1 MTMMP
6 FHETWQSVNETCNN
20 SIQLEQFLH
29 YSLIPSVV
37 IIIVLSCLERR
48 DRRSPVD
55 EKWPLLNRR
64 CGIVIPLNFAGA
76 FSNRWSLAFA
86 FGATANK
93 VMIMFSEGYFPLQ
106 HVPEW
111 VPAALAILLGAME
124 VGLSSYPLFACL
136 STRSQIAGSAL
147 GFLYT
152 GIWFVVMLL
161 HITQCPHGQMVGV
174 YENIIFYWP
183 SLLCL
188 IFLLGRFVV
197 TFVKV
202 SWFQFQTNQT
212 EDTSFLEVHQAQYVQ
227 QLMRKPPMQQPEKSW
242 IQQKIYK
249 WDPYFQFPSRMI
261 CMAVLAIICLY
272 MFVVMERYAY
282 MHVSHVLETLELDF
296 ESLAASSNISRNV
309 SEVVASIQHL
319 KEFVA
324 TTEGVW
330 IFTTFTASLTCITYV
345 FHILACYRKH
355 MKRLWAGQKEFLPL
369 VFSKLSS
376 SQSVASIARY
386 SGWQI
391 AYILWGY
398 LVIHIVQCLLGLVF
412 MYIFVLPIMNGEGIK
427 MLKSVGMVIFTI
439 GIFMGFMQMQIG
451 TASIF
456 FLQPKISLDDKEKPL
471 ALDNRKMFHN
481 FNYFLFF
488 YNVMLG
494 LSMCLFRL
502 LCSVMVGAWLIARI
516 DRTIMPKGYEA
527 ADMGFRTW
535 IGMLFMDSYH
545 TNPTL
550 ICFCHFLLMKT
561 RERQQQTGTLYSHF
575 SNVTDFKVSNKART
589 RWLLFYTLLKN
600 PSLPALRKPKC
611 AAKSSAC

>member
-1 MTMMP
+1 MCSC
-6 FHETWQSVNETCNN
+6 FLNRQSVNETCNN

-29 YSLIPSVV
+29 YSLIPSV
-37 IIIVLSCLERR
+37 ICTMRKNIFLLLTQNSLSTKSDFFLVFLR
-48 DRRSPVD
+48 
-55 EKWPLLNRR
+55 
-64 CGIVIPLNFAGA
+64 PLNFAGA

-111 VPAALAILLGAME
+111 VPALAILLGAME

-296 ESLAASSNISRNV
+296 ESLTMV
-309 SEVVASIQHL
+309 L
-319 KEFVA
+319 CP
-324 TTEGVW
+324 TGVW

-575 SNVTDFKVSNKART
+575 SN
-589 RWLLFYTLLKN
+589 LTLLTFQGQTGSGASGYDFLFLVLYCSKDY
-600 PSLPALRKPKC
+600 K
-611 AAKSSAC
+611 